1 MMATAL
7 SQALE
12 AQESFLG
19 TRLENLDSIT
29 ERFMKFEKLAST
41 AYADALVYDLT
52 HERLKDQ
59 LISLLSD
66 AGVPSSEYTKTLRTK
81 DYSLCLRMAPSNIVD
96 PDAVGAFRAALIR
109 EGIAKGVLTE
119 VFVTK
124 IRHGFTNSADAVL
137 ARLQLPDP
145 ILKLYK
151 QCRPRTPI
159 LTVSPI

>member
-66 AGVPSSEYTKTLRTK
+66 AGVPSSEYTKDFTHKGL
-81 DYSLCLRMAPSNIVD
+81 LPVPEN
-96 PDAVGAFRAALIR
+96 GAIQHS
-109 EGIAKGVLTE
+109 G
-119 VFVTK
+119 
-124 IRHGFTNSADAVL
+124 
-137 ARLQLPDP
+137 P
-145 ILKLYK
+145 
-151 QCRPRTPI
+151 
-159 LTVSPI
+159 